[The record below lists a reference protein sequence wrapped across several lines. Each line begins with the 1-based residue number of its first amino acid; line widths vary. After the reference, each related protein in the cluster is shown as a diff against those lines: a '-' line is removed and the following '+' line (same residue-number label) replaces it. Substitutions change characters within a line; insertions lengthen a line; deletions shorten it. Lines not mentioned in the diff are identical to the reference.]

1 MTSKKVNKFLKNFIP
16 CEKDKKKI
24 AVSDALTNTASVL
37 VDSNIDLPDSTIE
50 QPASVLVDSNIDLP
64 DSTIQKK
71 TRKRRSVRWQ
81 LNGVYETEKDVK
93 QMLEN
98 TWKHLKFQCEKQYFK
113 CIFATTCKTRKSFD

>member
-24 AVSDALTNTASVL
+24 AVSDALTNT
-37 VDSNIDLPDSTIE
+37 
-50 QPASVLVDSNIDLP
+50 ASVLVDSNIDLP

-113 CIFATTCKTRKSFD
+113 CIFATTCKTRKSFN